1 MKNSRSHRSSY
12 ISAPKMGI
20 LGMGGINGCLSG
32 LGRRFSSHTIY
43 RWPLKAAS
51 TTPTARAAGITDGYG
66 KSPSHRKSEPEES
79 SSTGLC
85 CAPSLRMVIGLT
97 DSAVL
102 SAESPSRIRQ
112 MASPT
117 AYRLNIGGE
126 KSSML
131 GQNLTNSLRSD
142 FKAISDS
149 GLFEVTRNGNHRS
162 YSIRAK

>member
-20 LGMGGINGCLSG
+20 LSMGGINGCLSG
-32 LGRRFSSHTIY
+32 LDRRFSLHTIY

-51 TTPTARAAGITDGYG
+51 TTLIARVAGITDGYG
-66 KSPSHRKSEPEES
+66 KSPSRRKSAPEES
-79 SSTGLC
+79 SSTALC
-85 CAPSLRMVIGLT
+85 CVPFLRMVIGRT
-97 DSAVL
+97 DSVVL

-126 KSSML
+126 KSGML
-131 GQNLTNSLRSD
+131 GRNLTNFLRSD
-142 FKAISDS
+142 FKA
-149 GLFEVTRNGNHRS
+149 
-162 YSIRAK
+162 